1 MHQHHQQHYYHCS
14 PASLTPLSPFSPF
27 WNHQHQLAT
36 FARWNILYLGWPSG
50 YLTAGQTGGQ
60 TSTGL
65 KDKGFQLK
73 VVSDFFPDSLKESIS
88 ELLGCMDSMSN
99 GFYVHVMLIMM
110 VWLWTLK
117 SISLHVPSTALF
129 VNERGRYLWLPCRW
143 PRRAGTGFDFHP
155 FENLKVKNA
164 FLLWQLALLM
174 IFVQD
179 EHLNERQGLVIAPTQ
194 GFLPT
199 RLRRLVLT
207 LQSFIQIVSHF
218 HSTQS
223 PLSSYCELLIV
234 GFPSKWTIRW
244 CSLVPLPSQ
253 LLLVT
258 VIFFYLFCLSL
269 FLIYWQ
275 NLKPCLWY

>member
-1 MHQHHQQHYYHCS
+1 MHKRHQQHYYHCS
-14 PASLTPLSPFSPF
+14 PASLTPLSPFPPF

-73 VVSDFFPDSLKESIS
+73 VVSDFFLDSLKEDFWIVRMH
-88 ELLGCMDSMSN
+88 GI
-99 GFYVHVMLIMM
+99 YVHVMLIML
-110 VWLWTLK
+110 VWWLWTLK

-143 PRRAGTGFDFHP
+143 PRWAGTGFDFHP

-164 FLLWQLALLM
+164 FLLWQLTLLM

-179 EHLNERQGLVIAPTQ
+179 GNLNERQGLVIAPTQ

-199 RLRRLVLT
+199 RLRRLVLK
-207 LQSFIQIVSHF
+207 LQNFI
-218 HSTQS
+218 
-223 PLSSYCELLIV
+223 
-234 GFPSKWTIRW
+234 
-244 CSLVPLPSQ
+244 
-253 LLLVT
+253 
-258 VIFFYLFCLSL
+258 
-269 FLIYWQ
+269 
-275 NLKPCLWY
+275 